1 MSTKAFI
8 VLIVAAM
15 LFGGALAGAFISG
28 TFVGE
33 GRAETLPEDGDFLMT
48 GRSIDTGEVEELRR
62 ALGTGVKPGDQDAE
76 QMRAQIRGMASQA
89 GPDAAGLAVGGIA
102 GSITAVDG
110 SKLTV
115 DTPDGPVTVTLGDD
129 TTLHQVAEIGPAD
142 LEAGSFVTVVGSRDD
157 SGDVEAQTI
166 TVIPEGVDFQLP
178 GLGGGM
184 GGAITIPGSQGV
196 QQKVPGQ

>member
-1 MSTKAFI
+1 MGTKAFI
-8 VLIVAAM
+8 VLILAAM
-15 LFGGALAGAFISG
+15 LFGGALAGAFIGG

-33 GRAETLPEDGDFLMT
+33 GRAETMPEDGDFLMT

-62 ALGTGVKPGDQDAE
+62 ALGTGVKPGDQDVE
-76 QMRAQIRGMASQA
+76 QMRAQIRGMSAQA
-89 GPDAAGLAVGGIA
+89 GPEGAGLGAGIA

-142 LEAGSFVTVVGSRDD
+142 LEAGSFVTVVGSRGDN
-157 SGDVEAQTI
+157 GDVEAHTI

>member
-1 MSTKAFI
+1 MSTRAFI

-15 LFGGALAGAFISG
+15 LFGGALAGAFIGG

-33 GRAETLPEDGDFLMT
+33 GRAETQPEDGELLMT
-48 GRSIDTGEVEELRR
+48 GRSIDTGELEALRR
-62 ALGTGVKPGDQDAE
+62 ELGTGAKLDDQSVQ
-76 QMRAQIRGMASQA
+76 QMRAQMRSMAS
-89 GPDAAGLAVGGIA
+89 GKEGAASLMLGGVA

-129 TTLHQVAEIGPAD
+129 TTLHQVAEIGPDD
-142 LEAGSFVTVVGSRDD
+142 LEAGSFVTVMGPRGD

-184 GGAITIPGSQGV
+184 GDAITIPGSQGV

>member
-1 MSTKAFI
+1 MGTKAFI

-15 LFGGALAGAFISG
+15 FFGGALAGAFIGG

-33 GRAETLPEDGDFLMT
+33 SRAETQPEDGELLMT
-48 GRSIDTGEVEELRR
+48 GRSIDTGEMEALRR
-62 ALGTGVKPGDQDAE
+62 ELGTGVKLDDQSVQ
-76 QMRAQIRGMASQA
+76 QMRAQMRSMAP
-89 GPDAAGLAVGGIA
+89 GKEGAASLMLGGVA
-102 GSITAVDG
+102 GSIAAVDG

-129 TTLHQVAEIGPAD
+129 TALHQVAEIGPAD
-142 LEAGSFVTVVGSRDD
+142 LEAGSFVMVMGPRGD
-157 SGDVEAQTI
+157 SGDLEAQTI

-178 GLGGGM
+178 GLDSGM
-184 GGAITIPGSQGV
+184 GGATTIPGSQGV

>member
-1 MSTKAFI
+1 
-8 VLIVAAM
+8 
-15 LFGGALAGAFISG
+15 
-28 TFVGE
+28 
-33 GRAETLPEDGDFLMT
+33 MT
-48 GRSIDTGEVEELRR
+48 GRSIDTGELEALRR
-62 ALGTGVKPGDQDAE
+62 ELGTGVKLDDQSVQ
-76 QMRAQIRGMASQA
+76 QMRAQMRSMAS
-89 GPDAAGLAVGGIA
+89 GKEGAASLTLGGVA
-102 GSITAVDG
+102 GSIIAVDG

-142 LEAGSFVTVVGSRDD
+142 LEAGSFVTVMGPRGD

>member
-1 MSTKAFI
+1 MSTRAFI
-8 VLIVAAM
+8 VLILAAM
-15 LFGGALAGAFISG
+15 LFGGALAGAFIGG

-76 QMRAQIRGMASQA
+76 QMRAQLRSMAAQA
-89 GPDAAGLAVGGIA
+89 GPEGAGLGEGIA

-115 DTPDGPVTVTLGDD
+115 DTPDGPVTVSLDDD

-142 LEAGSFVTVVGSRDD
+142 LEAGSFVTVMGPRGD
-157 SGDVEAQTI
+157 SGDVEAQTV

-178 GLGGGM
+178 GLGDGM